1 MKKIVNVNIA
11 GLSYVIDTDGYDML
25 RGYLRDVE
33 SRIPNKIEAGEMIED
48 IEARI
53 SDLFTDMGVSSPR
66 VVTAAHVQKAIE
78 TIGDPDV
85 FGEKKS
91 FNFSEKISEKFSQT
105 FNNNQNSNNTKP
117 LRKFMRDKSDSIF
130 GGLCSGLGAYL
141 SIETALVRVVAV
153 VLGIITGGI
162 PMLIAY
168 IVCLFIVPVPMNAE
182 DQEILDQ
189 MKRSR

>member
-53 SDLFTDMGVSSPR
+53 SDLFTDMGVTSPR
-66 VVTAAHVQKAIE
+66 VVTATHVQKAIE
-78 TIGDPDV
+78 IIGDPDV

-105 FNNNQNSNNTKP
+105 FSSTQGNTTQKP
-117 LRKFMRDKSDSIF
+117 ARKFMRDKSDSIF
-130 GGLCSGLGAYL
+130 GGLCSGLAAYL
-141 SIETALVRVVAV
+141 SIETALVRLVAV
-153 VLGIITGGI
+153 VLAIITGLI

-168 IVCLFIVPVPMNAE
+168 IVCLFVVPIASSPEDLEMMN
-182 DQEILDQ
+182 Q
-189 MKRSR
+189 MKGNR